1 MKRIGILGGSF
12 NPIHIGHLL
21 LAEKAKEEFKL
32 DSIIFVPTGNPPHK
46 DLSGLAPKED
56 RYKMVK
62 LAIKGIIDYSISR
75 VELDKENTTYA
86 IDTIKDLKET
96 IGNDNKLFY
105 IMGLDSINEILTW
118 KKPLEL
124 FQHCEFLVGTRPGSK
139 MRTFNR
145 IIKFPPIQKEVDK
158 IHIFESNMPVSSS
171 EIRDLIKNKMPI
183 KGLVPADVEAYILEK
198 RLYR

>member
-21 LAEKAKEEFKL
+21 LADKAKEEFDL
-32 DSIIFVPTGNPPHK
+32 DTIIFVPTGNPPHK
-46 DLSGLAPKED
+46 DIKGLAPKED

-62 LAIKGIIDYSISR
+62 LAIKGKIDYSVSR
-75 VELDKENTTYA
+75 IELDKKDITYA
-86 IDTIKDLKET
+86 IDTIKDLKEAL
-96 IGNDNKLFY
+96 GDHNKLFY

-124 FQHCEFLVGTRPGSK
+124 FQYCEFLVGTRPGSK
-139 MRTFNR
+139 IRTFNR
-145 IIKFPPIQKEVDK
+145 IIKFPPIEKEVDK
-158 IHIFESNMPVSSS
+158 IHVFESNMPVSSS
-171 EIRDLIKNKMPI
+171 EIRELIKNKLPI